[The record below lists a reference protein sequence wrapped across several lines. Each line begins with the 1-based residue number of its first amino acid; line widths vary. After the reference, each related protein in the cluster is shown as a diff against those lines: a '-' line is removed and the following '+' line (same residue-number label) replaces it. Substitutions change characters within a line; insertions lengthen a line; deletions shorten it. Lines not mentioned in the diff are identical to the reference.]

1 MSQIDSGQCQPY
13 ATKNQLKPPDAE
25 GPKAV
30 PVQMDFSQAAVF
42 NLDLSQLSDRGF
54 FTLLQGIFVDNS
66 LNASAITVKVD
77 DQIGQSIVCPAA
89 AQGYFPVLCTM
100 PIRLV
105 FSSAGNVVVKVDL
118 LNFPVAVAV
127 WKV

>member
-1 MSQIDSGQCQPY
+1 MAQIDSGQCQPY
-13 ATKNQLKPPDAE
+13 ATKNQLKPPDSE
-25 GPKAV
+25 GPKAI
-30 PVQMDFSQAAVF
+30 PIQMDFSQAASF
-42 NLDLSQLSDRGF
+42 NLDLSTVSDSGR

-66 LNASAITVKVD
+66 LNASAVTVGVV
-77 DQIGQSIVCPAA
+77 DQIGQNIVCPAA
-89 AQGYFPVLCTM
+89 AQGYFPILCTM
-100 PIRLV
+100 PIKLM